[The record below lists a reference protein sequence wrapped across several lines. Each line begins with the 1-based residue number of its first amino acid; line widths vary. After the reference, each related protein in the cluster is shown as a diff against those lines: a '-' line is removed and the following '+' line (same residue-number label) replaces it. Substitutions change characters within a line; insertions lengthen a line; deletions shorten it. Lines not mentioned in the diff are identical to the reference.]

1 MIKTGDSNRR
11 LGIVLMVLAVL
22 VVGITATGYADPPT
36 EQLSGPALVGTLEEL
51 PNGTFTFNGQC
62 TGDREVTFTATP
74 TTTQE
79 GLLGLRL
86 SIIQTVCRH
95 QPSSVVIVKN
105 VINNG
110 STTAKVVLLWVVSQ

>member
-36 EQLSGPALVGTLEEL
+36 EQLSGPALVGTLQVVT
-51 PNGTFTFNGQC
+51 GDTFTFNGQC
-62 TGDREVTFTATP
+62 TGISATFTKTP

-79 GLLGLRL
+79 GLEGLRFNNIG
-86 SIIQTVCRH
+86 SVCRH
-95 QPSSVVIVKN
+95 QPSGDVIVKS
-105 VINNG
+105 VINDG
-110 STTAKVVLLWVVSQ
+110 STSAKVVLLFVVTP